1 MTQNDAA
8 NNKEIEVKLILAE
21 GEFDKMMALSWFK
34 AMIVPE
40 SQVTRN
46 LVSTYYDTADGAF
59 RGAGVAY
66 RVRSKGDGTY
76 EATAKRTLHKA
87 DGLSERLEI
96 NIPLSDDEPQLHG
109 FAEQGLG
116 CDLVQLAPDGV
127 QVLFTVDVMRLMLL
141 LKSGDT
147 TVELAL
153 DKGKITNPYND
164 KTDAIDELEL
174 ELKEGSEAVLMDVV
188 DRLKKEIV
196 MRGEDRSKFARGL
209 ALIGAR

>member
-21 GEFDKMMALSWFK
+21 GQFEKMMDLPWFK
-34 AMIVPE
+34 AMVVPG
-40 SQVTRN
+40 SQKVRN
-46 LVSTYYDTADGAF
+46 LISTYYDTAEGIF
-59 RGAGVAY
+59 RSNGVAY

-96 NIPLSDDEPQLHG
+96 NIPLTDGQPVLKG

-116 CDLVQLAPDGV
+116 CDLDQLAPKGV
-127 QVLFTVDVMRLMLL
+127 QPLFTVNVERLMLL
-141 LKSGDT
+141 LKVEDT
-147 TVELAL
+147 VIELAL
-153 DKGKITNPYND
+153 DKGNITNPYND

-174 ELKEGSEAVLMDVV
+174 ELKEGSEAVLMELV
-188 DRLKKEIV
+188 DKLKQQIV

-209 ALIGAR
+209 ALLVE